1 MEDEQLADIDE
12 WVHKSKNKDKNKKKN
27 EKNKGQ
33 KHMESLVKKI
43 NDEYKNNN
51 SKLKTVQKQD
61 SVKVESKLPVEVKS
75 EVKPEMKPEV
85 KVVESEQPTN
95 E

>member
-1 MEDEQLADIDE
+1 
-12 WVHKSKNKDKNKKKN
+12 
-27 EKNKGQ
+27 
-33 KHMESLVKKI
+33 MESLVKKI

-51 SKLKTVQKQD
+51 SKQKTVQKQD
-61 SVKVESKLPVEVKS
+61 SVKVESKLPVDVKS
-75 EVKPEMKPEV
+75 EVKPEMKPEM